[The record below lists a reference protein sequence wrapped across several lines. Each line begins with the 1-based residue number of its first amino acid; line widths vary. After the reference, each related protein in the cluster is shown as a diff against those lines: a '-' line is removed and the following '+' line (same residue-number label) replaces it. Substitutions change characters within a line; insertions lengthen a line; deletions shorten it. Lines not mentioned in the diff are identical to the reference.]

1 MPKGLQR
8 KTERNKTMIEVKAIT
23 AEDLATHTE
32 VSIEADDITYM
43 AEVTA
48 IIESLMRGLREA
60 DVLLHAAVLKVISEN
75 PHILLG
81 VKEDSDRAKD
91 FERFVAT
98 TKFREGVN

>member
-1 MPKGLQR
+1 MV
-8 KTERNKTMIEVKAIT
+8 EVKAAT
-23 AEDLATHTE
+23 DENRLTHTE
-32 VSIEADDITYM
+32 VSIEADDIEYM

-48 IIESLMRGLREA
+48 IIESLMRGLRET
-60 DVLLHAAVLKVISEN
+60 DTLLHATVLKVISEN

-81 VKEDSDRAKD
+81 VNVDSDRAKD

>member
-1 MPKGLQR
+1 
-8 KTERNKTMIEVKAIT
+8 MIEVKAIT
-23 AEDLATHTE
+23 QDDKTTHTE
-32 VSIEADDITYM
+32 VNIEADNIEYM

-60 DVLLHAAVLKVISEN
+60 DVLLHATVLKVISEN

-81 VKEDSDRAKD
+81 VKPDSDKAED

-98 TKFREGVN
+98 TKFREGIN

>member
-1 MPKGLQR
+1 MV
-8 KTERNKTMIEVKAIT
+8 EVKAT
-23 AEDLATHTE
+23 TDENRLTHTE
-32 VSIEADDITYM
+32 VSIEADDIEYM

-48 IIESLMRGLREA
+48 IIESLMRGLRET
-60 DVLLHAAVLKVISEN
+60 DTLLHAAVLKIISEN

-81 VKEDSDRAKD
+81 VTEDSDRAKD

>member
-1 MPKGLQR
+1 MV
-8 KTERNKTMIEVKAIT
+8 EVKAT
-23 AEDLATHTE
+23 TDENRLTHTE
-32 VSIEADDITYM
+32 VSIEADDIEYM

-48 IIESLMRGLREA
+48 IIESLMRGLRET
-60 DVLLHAAVLKVISEN
+60 DTLLHAAVIKVISEN

-81 VKEDSDRAKD
+81 VTENSDRAKD

>member
-1 MPKGLQR
+1 MV
-8 KTERNKTMIEVKAIT
+8 EVKAIT
-23 AEDLATHTE
+23 DENQLTHTE
-32 VSIEADDITYM
+32 VSIEADNIEYM

-48 IIESLMRGLREA
+48 IIESLMRGLRET
-60 DVLLHAAVLKVISEN
+60 DTLLHAAVLKVISEN

-81 VKEDSDRAKD
+81 VTKDSDRAKD

>member
-1 MPKGLQR
+1 
-8 KTERNKTMIEVKAIT
+8 MIEVR
-23 AEDLATHTE
+23 ATTNKDKSIGCE
-32 VSIEADDITYM
+32 VNVDANDIEYM

-48 IIESLMRGLREA
+48 IIESLMRGLRET
-60 DVLLHAAVLKVISEN
+60 DTLLHIAVLKVISEN

-81 VKEDSDRAKD
+81 VTENSDRAKD

>member
-1 MPKGLQR
+1 MV
-8 KTERNKTMIEVKAIT
+8 EVKAAT
-23 AEDLATHTE
+23 DENQVTHTE
-32 VSIEADDITYM
+32 VSIEADDIEYM

-48 IIESLMRGLREA
+48 IIESLMRGLRET
-60 DVLLHAAVLKVISEN
+60 DSLLHTAVLKVISEN

-81 VKEDSDRAKD
+81 VTEDSDRAKD